1 MRTIDKKRTIL
12 QTESGIALVMA
23 LIITLVVF
31 LMVGSTMYMI
41 TQSTSISGAGKR
53 YNTASEAA
61 DGSVEI
67 MKDAIN
73 LLLYGEPVGNLPLA
87 NTSNLVNAI
96 TELNQPTTVSLNLS
110 GTALFSKYAAEI
122 TVERLAVRAL
132 PGGRLEFARSAGG
145 AGGTAIFYR
154 ISTVVTGPGNT
165 KAETTALYRFVG

>member
-1 MRTIDKKRTIL
+1 MRNIHEKQTIIRN
-12 QTESGIALVMA
+12 QSGIALLMA
-23 LIITLVVF
+23 LIITVVVF

-53 YNTASEAA
+53 YATASEAA
-61 DGSVEI
+61 DGSVEV

-73 LLLYGEPVGNLPLA
+73 LLLYGEPVTNLPLG
-87 NTSNLVNAI
+87 NTGNLVNAI
-96 TELNQPTTVSLNLS
+96 TELNQPTTVSINLPAS
-110 GTALFSKYAAEI
+110 AFFSKYTASI